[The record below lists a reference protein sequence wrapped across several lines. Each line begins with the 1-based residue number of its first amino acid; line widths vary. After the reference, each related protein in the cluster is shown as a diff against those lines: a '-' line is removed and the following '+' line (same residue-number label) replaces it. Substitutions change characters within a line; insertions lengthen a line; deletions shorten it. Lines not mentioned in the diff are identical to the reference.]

1 MKHYSLS
8 QAGIPIA
15 PSLEP
20 TLADDGVRPRI
31 APDKR
36 RLVRISALAVLVA
49 VTISLVARL
58 LVYLINLVTNVV
70 FHGDLSLEY
79 HSPATN
85 HLGLWVILMPALGGL
100 LVWLLGLDG
109 C

>member
-1 MKHYSLS
+1 MKHSPLA

-31 APDKR
+31 APDKQ

-49 VTISLVARL
+49 VTISFVARL
-58 LVYLINLVTNVV
+58 LVYLINLVTNLV
-70 FHGDLSLEY
+70 FHGEAALNY
-79 HSPATN
+79 HTPADN
-85 HLGLWVILMPALGGL
+85 HLGLWVIIMPAIGGL
-100 LVWLLGLDG
+100 VVSLM
-109 C
+109 

>member
-1 MKHYSLS
+1 MKHSLLA

-20 TLADDGVRPRI
+20 TLADDDVSPRI

-36 RLVRISALAVLVA
+36 RLIRISLLAVLVA

-58 LVYLINLVTNVV
+58 LVYLINLVTNLV
-70 FHGDLSLEY
+70 FHGDASIAY
-79 HSPATN
+79 HSPADN
-85 HLGLWVILMPALGGL
+85 HLGMWVILMPALGG
-100 LVWLLGLDG
+100 
-109 C
+109 